1 MLIITIREY
10 GLLRLMNHGR
20 VGADQL
26 DFSLVHDL
34 FDLFFLSM
42 RIPDLRVFI
51 LLCFAYSFLS
61 SRFVATMDGLGRFSC
76 FLASR

>member
-34 FDLFFLSM
+34 FDLFLLSM
-42 RIPDLRVFI
+42 RIQTFGSLFFCVLLI
-51 LLCFAYSFLS
+51 LFYLL
-61 SRFVATMDGLGRFSC
+61 VL
-76 FLASR
+76 